1 MQTLHGYMRIAPP
14 PPPPG
19 GFFPLSNPPRD
30 AHAAISLVS
39 FSHRPG
45 SAGSAL
51 YDYIAR
57 YGVIREE
64 DRIALRESMF
74 GEYDFL
80 NLRPKG
86 QVSKAPEQLA
96 ADGVK
101 KAIFDEPSAK
111 LGLSS
116 LLNLPLVAL
125 SNGQTRRARI
135 VKAILG
141 QPELLLLDKLSV
153 CPRYSS
159 GVCKADVDSAAGLDA
174 KSRPTLLSV
183 LQSLHEARRP
193 RIIIGLRMQDPLPD

>member
-1 MQTLHGYMRIAPP
+1 MRIAPP
-14 PPPPG
+14 CPLLVG
-19 GFFPLSNPPRD
+19 LFPFLSNPARD

-39 FSHRPG
+39 FAHRPG
-45 SAGSAL
+45 SAGSAF

-64 DRIALRESMF
+64 DRITLRESMF

-86 QVSKAPEQLA
+86 QVSKASEQLA
-96 ADGVK
+96 ADGVE
-101 KAIFDEPSAK
+101 KAIFDELSAK

-116 LLNLPLVAL
+116 LNLPLVAL

-141 QPELLLLDKLSV
+141 QPELLLLDEPLSL
-153 CPRYSS
+153 
-159 GVCKADVDSAAGLDA
+159 SA
-174 KSRPTLLSV
+174 V
-183 LQSLHEARRP
+183 LEWCLQV
-193 RIIIGLRMQDPLPD
+193 